1 VERTKGSLRA
11 EPMRELLEG
20 SREGALII
28 ARYNDYMYLLYF
40 ALAEKRG
47 GPSVFLASE
56 IAVSDIVAYVRDD
69 RPLYLAPLRKW
80 APPGLPV
87 YSTRVKLRRELK
99 AAGLKVTMFKP
110 DVFRIERPALPP

>member
-1 VERTKGSLRA
+1 
-11 EPMRELLEG
+11 
-20 SREGALII
+20 
-28 ARYNDYMYLLYF
+28 
-40 ALAEKRG
+40 
-47 GPSVFLASE
+47 
-56 IAVSDIVAYVRDD
+56 VSDIVAYVRDD